1 MLLPI
6 AALLGCGSDDVLSGG
21 AGGAPSSSNGTG
33 SGTSTCGQEASCP
46 VASPCLATA
55 EYDGKPQFTLRIAE
69 LGVTAPASL
78 AGTNNGSLL
87 RDLLALNLPACGSFV
102 LTHGVTSWL
111 LGFDLTHGML
121 TVGGSAP
128 PADSTK
134 PYAFIDNQTVQQG
147 STKYLLAPASV
158 PIAASS
164 GFLAATAPMEVNL
177 PMYFPVAFFQDTL
190 AGPNALPLHH
200 AVFSEMAV
208 SASHDCIGHY
218 DPGLFEA
225 PGCQSQLTDGSVFI
239 HAGHLEGYMLLD
251 ELDNLIVPPLKATMC
266 VVLTSFT
273 ATQLDSTGIA
283 RCPESGGT
291 VTVAGD
297 WCSATNAPATASCA
311 DALHLVADFAASAVP
326 MQ

>member
-6 AALLGCGSDDVLSGG
+6 AGLLGCWSDNVSSGG
-21 AGGAPSSSNGTG
+21 AGGASSNGTG
-33 SGTSTCGQEASCP
+33 GGLSTCGQEASCP

-55 EYDGKPQFTLRIAE
+55 DYAGKPKFTLRIAE
-69 LGVTAPASL
+69 LGVTAPAAL
-78 AGTNNGSLL
+78 AGTNDGSLL
-87 RDLLALNLPACGSFV
+87 RELLALNLPTCESFV
-102 LTHGVTSWL
+102 LSHGVTSWL
-111 LGFDLTHGML
+111 LGFDLAQGTL

-128 PADSTK
+128 PTDSTK
-134 PYAFIDNQTVQQG
+134 PYAFINRTVQQG
-147 STKYLLAPASV
+147 STKYPLAPASV

-164 GFLAATAPMEVNL
+164 GLIASTAPIDVNL
-177 PMYFPVAFFQDTL
+177 PMFFPVEFFQDTL
-190 AGPNALPLHH
+190 AGPNALPLHQ
-200 AVFSEMAV
+200 AVFSDMAV

-218 DPGLFEA
+218 DPGLFQA

-273 ATQLDSTGIA
+273 ETQLDPTGIA
-283 RCPESGGT
+283 RCPQSGGT
-291 VTVAGD
+291 VSVAGD
-297 WCSATNAPATASCA
+297 WCSTTNAPATASCA
-311 DALHLVADFAASAVP
+311 DALRLVADFAASAVP